1 MVDECRVCGPPPLTR
16 VCRILIIANVAAWAV
31 LLAVGAFADPLF
43 DWMTET
49 LALIPERVVSDGHV
63 WQLVTSMFLHLDPWH
78 ILFNMIGLYFFGP
91 TLELRLGPKAFTRL
105 FFVSGI
111 VGSVCTVAL
120 AYLAPRLGL
129 VESQVLGASGA
140 IFGLLAVYATVSPD
154 QIFLVFFMIP
164 MRARNMAILFI
175 ALDAY
180 FLILGRGGVAYSAH
194 LGGALGGWLYYRWT
208 SGRPPGSGFG
218 RRRLRVV
225 DEHKV
230 IDARFRRI
238 TRDL

>member
-16 VCRILIIANVAAWAV
+16 VCKILLITNVAFWAV
-31 LLAVGAFADPLF
+31 LLAAGVTDDSVYEELMEF
-43 DWMTET
+43 
-49 LALIPERVVSDGHV
+49 LALTPALAAGQGHV
-63 WQLVTSMFLHLDPWH
+63 WQLVTSIFLHVDPWH

-91 TLELRLGPKAFTRL
+91 TLELRLGPRTFIRL
-105 FFVSGI
+105 FLVSGV

-129 VESQVLGASGA
+129 IQSQVLGASGA
-140 IFGLLAVYATVSPD
+140 IFGLLAVYATVSPN
-154 QIFLVFFMIP
+154 QIFLVFFMVP

-194 LGGALGGWLYYRWT
+194 LGGALGGWLFYRWT
-208 SGRPPGSGFG
+208 NGRPPGSGLG

-225 DEHKV
+225 DDSRV